1 MHADHWIRS
10 PHHHTHWPRAVDKLA
25 ATNKVEPQIP
35 AGGRISAQSHRLNT
49 QYWLNTGPML
59 PRWPSIEPALDQH
72 PALFYRH
79 VATGMHT
86 PRYRQAGC
94 ERIRIWRSRMGDM
107 HGSRIS
113 VGSCGHAIKYDPDVT
128 ICSWS
133 NIYIFA
139 NHLYNAGQ
147 CDRCCSRL
155 DPTLDKWILRHQD
168 ILLGV
173 SLLAYMCR
181 KVA

>member
-1 MHADHWIRS
+1 MNQNAKSDSFTETYVNKLLVVTDQRCIDRQSYHSSFSCHCWVIVEGWLVMHADHWIRS

-35 AGGRISAQSHRLNT
+35 AGGRIPAQSHRLNT
-49 QYWLNTGPML
+49 QYWLNTGPTL
-59 PRWPSIEPALDQH
+59 TRWPSIEPALDHH

-107 HGSRIS
+107 HPGFQW
-113 VGSCGHAIKYDPDVT
+113 VVAVT
-128 ICSWS
+128 QS
-133 NIYIFA
+133 NTI
-139 NHLYNAGQ
+139 
-147 CDRCCSRL
+147 
-155 DPTLDKWILRHQD
+155 P
-168 ILLGV
+168 
-173 SLLAYMCR
+173 M
-181 KVA
+181 